1 MLGGLIEANVESR
14 PEKQKDFESLAAKV
28 GIFVTDIDEGVTLDF
43 RSGSLVVHNGLEP
56 KRDITIRAEAGTV
69 MSLSNLKIGLF
80 GMPVYYDEVG
90 RGVALKLL
98 DGLAGNEV
106 LGLQTAD
113 ADSEKNEAE
122 SKDRAADDQRG
133 PIRRH
138 SAALQGGNTGFEQ
151 HDQGRHDQDSAA
163 DDKPHPGTYLRH
175 FLGNLGTG
183 ELALLAHQR
192 RHLIDQIDENLWNG
206 TGMIHGGFSF
216 IPSRRRPRAQPS
228 S

>member
-98 DGLAGNEV
+98 QGKLRIDGL
-106 LGLQTAD
+106 
-113 ADSEKNEAE
+113 
-122 SKDRAADDQRG
+122 
-133 PIRRH
+133 
-138 SAALQGGNTGFEQ
+138 
-151 HDQGRHDQDSAA
+151 
-163 DDKPHPGTYLRH
+163 
-175 FLGNLGTG
+175 LGNIATLNTVT
-183 ELALLAHQR
+183 
-192 RHLIDQIDENLWNG
+192 LI
-206 TGMIHGGFSF
+206 FSV
-216 IPSRRRPRAQPS
+216 A
-228 S
+228 